1 MVTLNKD
8 DELIYE
14 LIFSD
19 NTNFV
24 IDLSDYVEDV
34 YNYSDFVSRI
44 KKILKKSKVEVL
56 RSTIKQNTGKVHWE
70 LKVKK

>member
-1 MVTLNKD
+1 MK

-19 NTNFV
+19 NTDFQ
-24 IDLSDYVEDV
+24 IDVSKYIQDIYLYDKFIED
-34 YNYSDFVSRI
+34 I
-44 KKILKKSKVEVL
+44 KKILKKSKVSIVKE
-56 RSTIKQNTGKVHWE
+56 KVNIDAKTVTWE